1 MLFNEGS
8 CCSFPLCLGP
18 LVARRARACAPILPS
33 LFLPSRLPPRWN
45 HRINSA
51 KTPKLF
57 CPVPLVAATVRKMEI
72 DQFVFET
79 NNTYGYLVWVG
90 LGLERLWGGGVS
102 VFTLRYKQEK
112 INSTI
117 THRTGLTLEERISP
131 TRPNTPVFLQS
142 SLIKNKNL
150 IAMDHSK
157 FETAHNWFTIMELID
172 TSS

>member
-1 MLFNEGS
+1 M
-8 CCSFPLCLGP
+8 
-18 LVARRARACAPILPS
+18 
-33 LFLPSRLPPRWN
+33 
-45 HRINSA
+45 INLSS
-51 KTPKLF
+51 KQTTP
-57 CPVPLVAATVRKMEI
+57 TVI
-72 DQFVFET
+72 WFGLDW
-79 NNTYGYLVWVG
+79 VWKDFG
-90 LGLERLWGGGVS
+90 GGGVS

-172 TSS
+172 NSS

>member
-1 MLFNEGS
+1 MINLSSKQTTPTVIWFG
-8 CCSFPLCLGP
+8 LDWVWKDLG
-18 LVARRARACAPILPS
+18 
-33 LFLPSRLPPRWN
+33 
-45 HRINSA
+45 
-51 KTPKLF
+51 
-57 CPVPLVAATVRKMEI
+57 E
-72 DQFVFET
+72 
-79 NNTYGYLVWVG
+79 
-90 LGLERLWGGGVS
+90 GGVS

-172 TSS
+172 NSS

>member
-1 MLFNEGS
+1 M
-8 CCSFPLCLGP
+8 
-18 LVARRARACAPILPS
+18 
-33 LFLPSRLPPRWN
+33 
-45 HRINSA
+45 
-51 KTPKLF
+51 
-57 CPVPLVAATVRKMEI
+57 PLVAATVRKMEI

-172 TSS
+172 NSS